1 MDQIDFSKVG
11 LKMKQMRAE
20 RGITQEKV
28 AKDLDCTIAFISN
41 VENARAKLNLR
52 VLLYYSWLCH
62 VPVDTFLN
70 AGRTSIAPENEQT
83 LLCEEILK
91 VFRTFSPEKQE
102 KIIQTLKIW
111 AAECQRD
118 TYIISKDREDS

>member
-70 AGRTSIAPENEQT
+70 AGRPNISPDSEQT
-83 LLCEEILK
+83 LLCEELLK
-91 VFRTFSPEKQE
+91 VFRAFPADQQE
-102 KIIQTLKIW
+102 KIIQMMKIW
-111 AAECQRD
+111 KSE
-118 TYIISKDREDS
+118 

>member
-1 MDQIDFSKVG
+1 MDQIDFAKVG
-11 LKMKQMRAE
+11 LKMKQMRSE

-52 VLLYYSWLCH
+52 VLLYYSWLCN

-70 AGRTSIAPENEQT
+70 AGRPNVSPDSEQT
-83 LLCEEILK
+83 LLCEELLQM
-91 VFRTFSPEKQE
+91 FRMFPADQQA
-102 KIIQTLKIW
+102 KIVATMKIW
-111 AAECQRD
+111 KPE
-118 TYIISKDREDS
+118 

>member
-1 MDQIDFSKVG
+1 
-11 LKMKQMRAE
+11 MKQMRSE

-70 AGRTSIAPENEQT
+70 AGRTTVSPESEQT
-83 LLCEEILK
+83 LLCEELLK
-91 VFRTFSPEKQE
+91 VFRTFPTDKQD
-102 KIIQTLKIW
+102 KIIQMMKIW
-111 AAECQRD
+111 SE
-118 TYIISKDREDS
+118 E